1 MPTKP
6 LPVAML
12 VVALG
17 AAVPAAV
24 LAQDYPVRPVNIVI
38 GYAPGGAVDIPARY
52 FARRLT
58 VLTGQPFVLE
68 NRPGALTN
76 IAAEMVARAKP
87 DGYTLFIA
95 SGNATM
101 ASNPHLFKKL
111 PFDPVRDFTPVGT
124 LYRLPFILVVNAKN
138 PVNSVAELTAYL
150 KKKGASGNYG
160 YAGSFALI
168 ASELYKSVAGLQT
181 QAISYKVPQ
190 QSIPALISGEL
201 DFLIQ
206 DSANVLRQVAAGTL
220 KGLAVTPSQRSSL
233 IPELPTMEEAGI
245 PGYDLSGWFG
255 LYLPANAPAALV
267 ARLQSLFAPLLTED
281 ETRKTLASI
290 GTEPFPGNAQFL
302 AQLQARELEKWGRL
316 LKLAKIEP
324 E

>member
-1 MPTKP
+1 MALRKFPWVS
-6 LPVAML
+6 L
-12 VVALG
+12 ALG
-17 AAVPAAV
+17 LLAVISIDGV
-24 LAQDYPVRPVNIVI
+24 AQDYPVRPVTMVI

-52 FARRLT
+52 FAKRLSAI
-58 VLTGQPFVLE
+58 TGQPFVIE

-76 IAAEMVARAKP
+76 IAAESVARAKP
-87 DGYTLFIA
+87 DGYTLFMA

-101 ASNPHLFKKL
+101 ASNPHIFKKL
-111 PFDPVRDFTPVGT
+111 PFDPVKDFTPVAT
-124 LYRLPFILVVNAKN
+124 LFRLPFLLVVNAKT
-138 PVNSVAELTAYL
+138 PVNSVVELTAYM
-150 KKKGASGNYG
+150 KKKGTAGNYG

-220 KGLAVTPSQRSSL
+220 KALAVTPSQRSAL
-233 IPELPTMEEAGI
+233 IPEVPTMEEAGV
-245 PGYDLSGWFG
+245 PGYDLSGWFA
-255 LYLPANAPAALV
+255 LYLPANAPPTLV
-267 ARLQSLFAPLLTED
+267 ARLQSLFGQFLTDD
-281 ETRKTLASI
+281 ETKKTLGNI

-316 LKLAKIEP
+316 HKLAKIEP

>member
-1 MPTKP
+1 MKLSTAI
-6 LPVAML
+6 L
-12 VVALG
+12 ALG
-17 AAVPAAV
+17 ISAGIAAGAN
-24 LAQDYPVRPVNIVI
+24 AQDYPARPVNIVI

-52 FARRLT
+52 FARRLAAQ
-58 VLTGQPFVLE
+58 TGQPFVIE

-76 IAAEMVARAKP
+76 IAAEYVARARP

-111 PFDPVRDFTPVGT
+111 PFDPVKDFTPVGT
-124 LYRLPFILVVNAKN
+124 LYRLPFIMVVNAKT
-138 PVNSVAELTAYL
+138 PVNSVAELTAYM
-150 KKKGASGNYG
+150 KKKGAAGNYG

-206 DSANVLRQVAAGTL
+206 DSANVLRQVSAGTL
-220 KGLAVTPSQRSSL
+220 KALAVTPSQRSSL
-233 IPELPTMEEAGI
+233 IPELPTMEEAGV

-255 LYLPANAPAALV
+255 LYLPANAPPPIV
-267 ARLQSLFAPLLTED
+267 ARLQALLGPILAED

-302 AQLQARELEKWGRL
+302 AQMQARELEKWGRL
-316 LKLAKIEP
+316 LKLANIEP